1 MGRHLASKG
10 GKTGPSG
17 SLLSGTGS
25 RRNLGEEAPREQGP
39 RERHPTEYIDNTQD
53 EKKKVG
59 HPVVRTKEKLRRG
72 QTETVASVVM
82 EALLPVT
89 LSDWRSQVGSAGVWE
104 HSDAGRSNSLCG
116 PGRC

>member
-53 EKKKVG
+53 EKKKSGTPSRKNQGKVTQ
-59 HPVVRTKEKLRRG
+59 RT
-72 QTETVASVVM
+72 
-82 EALLPVT
+82 
-89 LSDWRSQVGSAGVWE
+89 D
-104 HSDAGRSNSLCG
+104 
-116 PGRC
+116 